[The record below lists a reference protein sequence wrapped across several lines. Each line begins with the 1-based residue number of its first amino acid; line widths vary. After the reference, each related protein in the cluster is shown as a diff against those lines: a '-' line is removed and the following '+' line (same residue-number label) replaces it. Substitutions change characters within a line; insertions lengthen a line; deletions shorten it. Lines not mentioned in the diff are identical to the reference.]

1 MNLIHSYKLLVIKVL
16 YRTIL
21 LYVTYVM
28 NVFHDEQLTSMENDM
43 LLQKEINELN
53 WTILMKHN

>member
-1 MNLIHSYKLLVIKVL
+1 
-16 YRTIL
+16 
-21 LYVTYVM
+21 M

-53 WTILMKHN
+53 WTIFMKHN